1 MTSASPEVGSICE
14 NCLRKFTIHFRRK
27 PDTIYDGSFG
37 FDWLRPEYT
46 NALSFYKKDA
56 ASKQTFLPLF
66 KGNIKL
72 LKDTYTTGQKTVIK
86 PHETEYVP
94 AWLAIFADTETLNQN
109 GVKLDLELIPVKAE
123 QDTPIQND
131 GTIIKFEV
139 TNNNIVIEPSEI
151 NIEYF
156 MYSKKE
162 YRKLSMLT
170 SEGEGFYLAPEAV
183 NIKCKGTFEQH
194 EEINVYAIKGDSKG
208 KVGKLMLYNNARIPK
223 MKLIFVDYITESRKF
238 KRTFDYEK
246 FLKTSSLNQALIQV
260 EIEKDFEFD
269 LRKYRIQDI
278 DVNIFINR
286 VENNQ
291 TVNFLDNFYNF
302 FYKYNKNNVLKNNKG
317 AIVKIGNE
325 NINKTY
331 VFLTTMPQGT
341 ARGVGSQSNLILFG
355 LAESDFNDIL
365 IHELGHTLG
374 LSHTFETSDSFDST
388 HIEKKV
394 ETFEFLQGYTANFM
408 DYKIA
413 KSLNMINRT
422 LINENLRFKYFLKFQ
437 WDIMRKDKSL
447 TY

>member
-1 MTSASPEVGSICE
+1 M
-14 NCLRKFTIHFRRK
+14 
-27 PDTIYDGSFG
+27 
-37 FDWLRPEYT
+37 
-46 NALSFYKKDA
+46 
-56 ASKQTFLPLF
+56 F

-86 PHETEYVP
+86 PYETEYIP

-194 EEINVYAIKGDSKG
+194 EEINVYAIKGDSKE

-223 MKLIFVDYITESRKF
+223 MKLTFVDYITESRKF

-286 VENNQ
+286 IENNQ

-331 VFLTTMPQGT
+331 VFLTTMQQGT

-365 IHELGHTLG
+365 VHELGHTLG
-374 LSHTFETSDSFDST
+374 LSHTFETSDSFDNT
-388 HIEKKV
+388 NIGKKV

>member
-1 MTSASPEVGSICE
+1 MSTV
-14 NCLRKFTIHFRRK
+14 RTI
-27 PDTIYDGSFG
+27 
-37 FDWLRPEYT
+37 
-46 NALSFYKKDA
+46 
-56 ASKQTFLPLF
+56 
-66 KGNIKL
+66 
-72 LKDTYTTGQKTVIK
+72 
-86 PHETEYVP
+86 
-94 AWLAIFADTETLNQN
+94 
-109 GVKLDLELIPVKAE
+109 
-123 QDTPIQND
+123 
-131 GTIIKFEV
+131 
-139 TNNNIVIEPSEI
+139 
-151 NIEYF
+151 
-156 MYSKKE
+156 
-162 YRKLSMLT
+162 
-170 SEGEGFYLAPEAV
+170 
-183 NIKCKGTFEQH
+183 
-194 EEINVYAIKGDSKG
+194 
-208 KVGKLMLYNNARIPK
+208 
-223 MKLIFVDYITESRKF
+223 DYITESRKF

-260 EIEKDFEFD
+260 AIEKDFEFD
-269 LRKYRIQDI
+269 LRKYRTQDI

-331 VFLTTMPQGT
+331 IFLTTMQQGT

-365 IHELGHTLG
+365 VHELGHTLG
-374 LSHTFETSDSFDST
+374 LSHTFETSDSFDNT
-388 HIEKKV
+388 NIGKKV

-413 KSLNMINRT
+413 KSLNMINQT
-422 LINENLRFKYFLKFQ
+422 LINENIKFKYFLKFQ